1 VLGVFL
7 AALSAATF
15 AFNNAS
21 ARRGVL
27 TGSVAQALAITVPI
41 GVPIFLVAALA
52 TGTLSTLARF
62 SSDAIALL
70 ALAGVLHFVVGRYGN
85 FRAAQAI
92 GANLSGPV
100 IQLSVALTLALAVL
114 VLREPLTPLRILGIA
129 LLVLAPLLM
138 RNAEARADEPGSGRV
153 SGART
158 SKELPRWPLASLAS
172 AASES
177 PTPASAP
184 HKFVPRYAEG
194 YTFALLAALV
204 YGVTPFLVRLAVIRG
219 DLGSGIAGGLISY
232 AAATAAVALLLLLLP
247 GQWRHARQ
255 IKPESLKWF
264 TYSGVSVSI
273 AQMFIY
279 MAYAVA
285 PLSVVTPVLQL
296 HHLLRLVFS
305 RLLNPHHEIFGGRMI
320 LATVLSVLGAVALAL
335 DLEHVLAFVPLPE
348 SVAAF
353 ARWHWP

>member
-52 TGTLSTLARF
+52 TGTLDTLARF
-62 SSDAIALL
+62 SGESIALL

-138 RNAEARADEPGSGRV
+138 RGDEARADE
-153 SGART
+153 
-158 SKELPRWPLASLAS
+158 ASDS
-172 AASES
+172 PVQAA
-177 PTPASAP
+177 AP
-184 HKFVPRYAEG
+184 PKFVPRYAEG
-194 YTFALLAALV
+194 YAFALLAALV

-232 AAATAAVALLLLLLP
+232 AAATVVVALLLLWP
-247 GQWRHARQ
+247 GQWRHARE

-320 LATVLSVLGAVALAL
+320 LATALSLLGAITLSL
-335 DLEHVLAFVPLPE
+335 DVEHVLALMPLPE

>member
-1 VLGVFL
+1 VFL

-41 GVPIFLVAALA
+41 GVPIFLLAALA
-52 TGTLSTLARF
+52 TGTLGTLARF
-62 SSDAIALL
+62 SGDAIALL

-100 IQLSVALTLALAVL
+100 IQLSVALTLTLAVL
-114 VLREPLTPLRILGIA
+114 VLREPLTPLRILGIVM
-129 LLVLAPLLM
+129 LVLAPLLM
-138 RNAEARADEPGSGRV
+138 RNAEE
-153 SGART
+153 T
-158 SKELPRWPLASLAS
+158 SEAPKQD
-172 AASES
+172 
-177 PTPASAP
+177 SAP
-184 HKFVPRYAEG
+184 QDSAPPKFVPRYAEG
-194 YTFALLAALV
+194 YAFALLAALV
-204 YGVTPFLVRLAVIRG
+204 YGVTPFLIRLAVIRG

-232 AAATAAVALLLLLLP
+232 AAATAAVTLLLFWP
-247 GQWRHARQ
+247 GQWRHARE

-285 PLSVVTPVLQL
+285 PLTVVTPVLQL

-320 LATVLSVLGAVALAL
+320 LATVLSLLGAVALSL
-335 DLEHVLAFVPLPE
+335 DVEHVLAFVPLPE

>member
-1 VLGVFL
+1 MLGVFL

-41 GVPIFLVAALA
+41 GVPIFLLAALA
-52 TGTLSTLARF
+52 TGTIGILARF
-62 SSDAIALL
+62 SGEAIALL

-114 VLREPLTPLRILGIA
+114 VLREPLTPLRILGIV

-138 RNAEARADEPGSGRV
+138 RETPAQE
-153 SGART
+153 
-158 SKELPRWPLASLAS
+158 S
-172 AASES
+172 A
-177 PTPASAP
+177 PQASAP
-184 HKFVPRYAEG
+184 PKFVPRYAEG

-204 YGVTPFLVRLAVIRG
+204 YGVTPFLIRLAVIRG

-232 AAATAAVALLLLLLP
+232 AAATAAVALLLFWP
-247 GQWRHARQ
+247 GQWRHARE

-285 PLSVVTPVLQL
+285 PLTVVTPVLQL

-320 LATVLSVLGAVALAL
+320 LATVLSLLGAVALAL
-335 DLEHVLAFVPLPE
+335 DVEHVLAFVPLPQ
-348 SVAAF
+348 SLAAF